1 MGRLLRVLGV
11 EKDAREGMGREDRTS
26 TIREMMTVARPSIE
40 VFQSPSPFR
49 SDLVFNN
56 FHLVR
61 NTYVPCARKKHQLLK
76 LKSVHP
82 EKLRDFLD

>member
-1 MGRLLRVLGV
+1 MPQMGRLLRVLGV
-11 EKDAREGMGREDRTS
+11 EKNAREGMGREDRTS

-49 SDLVFNN
+49 LDLVFNN

-61 NTYVPCARKKHQLLK
+61 NTYARKKHQLLK

-82 EKLRDFLD
+82 EKLRDFSD